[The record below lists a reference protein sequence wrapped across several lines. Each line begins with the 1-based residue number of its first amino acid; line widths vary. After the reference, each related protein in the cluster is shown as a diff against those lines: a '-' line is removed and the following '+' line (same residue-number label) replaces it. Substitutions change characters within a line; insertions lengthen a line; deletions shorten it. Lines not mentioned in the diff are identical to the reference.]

1 MSFVSAEYSHNV
13 CPFLDFPSENT
24 MYIFGFLGPVALA
37 CCARVCKTW
46 QGLAAEESLWKDLCE
61 REQLALYKKA
71 SWEWKK
77 TYLVFSFSG
86 KELSHFLNIK
96 EPETWQAHEA
106 SISSL
111 YLNDTTL
118 VSGDIDGMISLWDL
132 SNEKPK
138 NEKTWET
145 CRVNSLQLKE
155 TTLFV
160 GTFTAKI
167 ECWDLTTSKLIK
179 TLSTT
184 HIGVSVRCLELQE
197 TNLVSGC
204 HNAIQTWNISSGE
217 CMKTFMMNSSSIVN
231 AVQFDGTTLIS
242 GGVGGVIYV
251 WDMSTGKCQKT
262 LRVCNGGVFSL
273 QLHETTL
280 VSGCYQSIQI
290 WDLNSGTCVET
301 MEAHSKGVHSL
312 QLQGKILVS
321 ASSDQIKI
329 WDLSLRTCLK
339 TLDEAC
345 DVVRFQGT
353 TLVCGTREGTI
364 KIWKDLLS

>member
-1 MSFVSAEYSHNV
+1 
-13 CPFLDFPSENT
+13 
-24 MYIFGFLGPVALA
+24 
-37 CCARVCKTW
+37 
-46 QGLAAEESLWKDLCE
+46 
-61 REQLALYKKA
+61 
-71 SWEWKK
+71 
-77 TYLVFSFSG
+77 
-86 KELSHFLNIK
+86 
-96 EPETWQAHEA
+96 
-106 SISSL
+106 
-111 YLNDTTL
+111 
-118 VSGDIDGMISLWDL
+118 
-132 SNEKPK
+132 
-138 NEKTWET
+138 
-145 CRVNSLQLKE
+145 
-155 TTLFV
+155 
-160 GTFTAKI
+160 
-167 ECWDLTTSKLIK
+167 
-179 TLSTT
+179 
-184 HIGVSVRCLELQE
+184 
-197 TNLVSGC
+197 
-204 HNAIQTWNISSGE
+204 
-217 CMKTFMMNSSSIVN
+217 
-231 AVQFDGTTLIS
+231 
-242 GGVGGVIYV
+242 
-251 WDMSTGKCQKT
+251 MSTGKCQKT